1 MNSTVSSVSR
11 TSVGLSTKET
21 DVKKA
26 PLMYADCICKT
37 FDIARGKKITA
48 LDAISLKI
56 FQGRVTGLV
65 GADGAGKTT
74 LIRIAAGLL
83 VPTAGQMTLLGLDS
97 VEHSLEIQS
106 RVGYMPQ
113 KFGLYQDLTVIEN
126 LRLYADLQ
134 GVALKARHDRFD
146 KLLAMT
152 DLAPYTR
159 RRAGALSGGMKQK
172 LGLACALVKSP
183 ELLLLD
189 EPTVGVD
196 PVSRRELWKIVYEL
210 VEKERIGVLVS
221 TAYLDEAQRCDQVK
235 VLHQGRLLD
244 QGSPDKFTAGMQGRV
259 FLAAPDEQMRA
270 RQIYTRLAG
279 REGIADATIRSGRVR
294 VVLDST
300 SLPENGNT
308 QDAGKQKIANLLKR
322 DAGTITTATPSFEDA
337 FMALI
342 PRGDAQLHR
351 PVPDQEKPWIPEPSS
366 GDDAAVIT
374 NNLCKKFGNFTA
386 VSDLTLD
393 VRRGEIFGLLGPNG
407 AGKSTTFRM
416 LCGLLPATSGEIRV
430 AGRNLRRSRAKARA
444 RLGYMAQQFSLY
456 GQLSVEENFKFF
468 GRAYGLSGRRLKERM
483 AWAYTEFGLG
493 VWQDKPAGT
502 LPGGYKQ
509 RLSMATALLHEPDI
523 LFLDEPTSGV
533 DPFARREFWLRIN
546 GFAEQGVTV
555 IVTTHF
561 MEEAEYCDRMVII
574 SRGKT
579 LAMGTPGEI
588 RSLAGTPENPEPT
601 MDDAFIV
608 LSEGDRS

>member
-1 MNSTVSSVSR
+1 MNSSVSSVS
-11 TSVGLSTKET
+11 VALSAKDTEVET
-21 DVKKA
+21 A
-26 PLMYADCICKT
+26 PLMYADRVCKI
-37 FDIARGKKITA
+37 FDTPGGKKIPA
-48 LDAISLKI
+48 LDGVSLKI

-97 VEHSLEIQS
+97 VDHSLEIQS

-134 GVALKARHDRFD
+134 GVALKTRHDRFD

-152 DLAPYTR
+152 DLAPYTK

-196 PVSRRELWKIVYEL
+196 PVSRHELWKIVYDL
-210 VEKERIGVLVS
+210 VEKDRIGVLVS

-235 VLHQGRLLD
+235 VLHQGSLLA
-244 QGSPDKFTAGMQGRV
+244 QGSPDSFTAGMQGRV

-279 REGIADATIRSGRVR
+279 QEGIADATIRSGRVR
-294 VVLDST
+294 VVLDSAL
-300 SLPENGNT
+300 SPENGNT
-308 QDAGKQKIANLLKR
+308 QAPGKQKIASRLNR
-322 DAGTITTATPSFEDA
+322 PPSTITTAVPVFEDA

-342 PRGDAQLHR
+342 PRGDARLHT
-351 PVPDQEKPWIPEPSS
+351 PSTDQDKPWIPEPSS
-366 GDDAAVIT
+366 GEDAAVIT
-374 NNLCKKFGNFTA
+374 NNLCKKFGDFTA
-386 VSDLTLD
+386 VSNLTLD

-430 AGRNLRRSRAKARA
+430 AGRNLRKARAKARA

-456 GQLSVEENFKFF
+456 GQLSVKENFKFF
-468 GRAYGLSGRRLKERM
+468 GRAYGLSGRQLNNRM
-483 AWAYTEFGLG
+483 AWAFAEFGLSP
-493 VWQDKPAGT
+493 WQDKPAGA

-588 RSLAGTPENPEPT
+588 RSLARTPENPDPT
-601 MDDAFIV
+601 MDDAFIA
-608 LSEGDRS
+608 LSQGDRA

>member
-1 MNSTVSSVSR
+1 MNSTVSSVSS
-11 TSVGLSTKET
+11 TSVALSTKDT
-21 DVKKA
+21 DVENA
-26 PLMYADCICKT
+26 PLMHANCVCKI
-37 FDIARGKKITA
+37 FDNAGGKKITA

-244 QGSPDKFTAGMQGRV
+244 QGSPDKFTAGMKGRV

-279 REGIADATIRSGRVR
+279 QEGIADATIRSGRVR
-294 VVLDST
+294 VVLDSA

-308 QDAGKQKIANLLKR
+308 PDIGKQKIATLLKR

-351 PVPDQEKPWIPEPSS
+351 PVPDQKKPWIPEPSS

-374 NNLCKKFGNFTA
+374 NNLCKKFGDFTA
-386 VSDLTLD
+386 VSNLTLD

-468 GRAYGLSGRRLKERM
+468 GRAYGLSGSRLKERM

-493 VWQDKPAGT
+493 VWRDKPAGT

-588 RSLAGTPENPEPT
+588 RSLAGTPENPNPT

-608 LSEGDRS
+608 LSQGNKP

>member
-1 MNSTVSSVSR
+1 MNSSMALPIKDAGVE
-11 TSVGLSTKET
+11 ST
-21 DVKKA
+21 
-26 PLMYADCICKT
+26 PLMHADGICKT
-37 FDIARGKKITA
+37 FGTPNGKKIQA
-48 LDAISLKI
+48 LDGISLKI
-56 FQGRVTGLV
+56 FQGQVTGLV

-83 VPTAGQMTLLGLDS
+83 VPTAGRMTLLGLDS
-97 VEHSLEIQS
+97 VDHSLEIQS

-134 GVALKARHDRFD
+134 GVALKLRHDRFD

-152 DLAPYTR
+152 DLAPYTK

-183 ELLLLD
+183 EILLLD

-196 PVSRRELWKIVYEL
+196 PVSRRELWKIVYDL

-221 TAYLDEAQRCDQVK
+221 TAYLDEAQRCDQVE
-235 VLHQGRLLD
+235 VLHQGRLLA
-244 QGSPDKFTAGMQGRV
+244 QGSPDQFTAGMKGRV

-279 REGIADATIRSGRVR
+279 QEGIADATIRSGRVR
-294 VVLDST
+294 VVLDSA
-300 SLPENGNT
+300 SFPENGNP
-308 QDAGKQKIANLLKR
+308 QDTGKQKIANLIKR
-322 DAGTITTATPSFEDA
+322 DAGTITPAVPSFEDA

-342 PRGDAQLHR
+342 PRGDAQLHTAS
-351 PVPDQEKPWIPEPSS
+351 PNQKNSWVPEVSYGNDT
-366 GDDAAVIT
+366 AVTT
-374 NNLCKKFGNFTA
+374 NNLCKKFGDFTA
-386 VSDLTLD
+386 VSNLTLD

-456 GQLSVEENFKFF
+456 GQLSVTENFKFF
-468 GRAYGLSGRRLKERM
+468 GRAYGLSGSRLKERM
-483 AWAYTEFGLG
+483 AWAFDEFGLDD
-493 VWQDKPAGT
+493 WQDKPAAL

-588 RSLAGTPENPEPT
+588 RSLARTPENPDPT

-608 LSEGDRS
+608 LSQGDRS

>member
-1 MNSTVSSVSR
+1 MVEYGMNSSMALPIKDAGVES
-11 TSVGLSTKET
+11 
-21 DVKKA
+21 A
-26 PLMYADCICKT
+26 PLMHADGICKT
-37 FDIARGKKITA
+37 FGTPNGKEIQA
-48 LDAISLKI
+48 LDGISLKI
-56 FQGRVTGLV
+56 FQGQVTGLV

-83 VPTAGQMTLLGLDS
+83 VPTAGRMTLLGLDS
-97 VEHSLEIQS
+97 VDHSLEIQS

-134 GVALKARHDRFD
+134 GVALKMRHDRFD

-152 DLAPYTR
+152 DLAPYTQ

-183 ELLLLD
+183 EILLLD

-196 PVSRRELWKIVYEL
+196 PVSRRELWKIVYDL

-235 VLHQGRLLD
+235 VLHQGRLLA
-244 QGSPDKFTAGMQGRV
+244 QGSPDQFTGGMQDRV

-279 REGIADATIRSGRVR
+279 QEGIADATIRSGRVR
-294 VVLDST
+294 VVLDSA
-300 SLPENGNT
+300 SSPENGNP
-308 QDAGKQKIANLLKR
+308 QDAGKQKIASLIKR
-322 DAGTITTATPSFEDA
+322 DAETITPAVPSFEDA

-342 PRGDAQLHR
+342 PRGDAQLHTAS
-351 PVPDQEKPWIPEPSS
+351 PSQKNSWVTEVSS
-366 GDDAAVIT
+366 GNDTAVIT
-374 NNLCKKFGNFTA
+374 NNLCRKFGDFTA
-386 VSDLTLD
+386 VSNLTLD

-456 GQLSVEENFKFF
+456 GQLSVTENFKFF
-468 GRAYGLSGRRLKERM
+468 GRAYGLSGTHLKERM
-483 AWAYTEFGLG
+483 AWAFDEFGLDD
-493 VWQDKPAGT
+493 WQDKPAAL

-588 RSLAGTPENPEPT
+588 RSLARTPENPDPT

-608 LSEGDRS
+608 LSQGDRS

>member
-1 MNSTVSSVSR
+1 MNSSAA
-11 TSVGLSTKET
+11 LLTKET
-21 DVKKA
+21 GVENA
-26 PLMYADCICKT
+26 PLMHADGICKT
-37 FDIARGKKITA
+37 FDTPNGKKITA
-48 LDAISLKI
+48 LDDISLKI

-83 VPTAGQMTLLGLDS
+83 LPTAGRMTLLGLDT
-97 VEHSLEIQS
+97 VDHSLEIQS

-113 KFGLYQDLTVIEN
+113 KFGLYQDLNVIEN

-134 GVALKARHDRFD
+134 GVPLKERHDSFD
-146 KLLAMT
+146 RLLSMT
-152 DLAPYTR
+152 DLAAYTK

-196 PVSRRELWKIVYEL
+196 PVSRRELWKIVYDL
-210 VEKERIGVLVS
+210 VEKEQIGVLVS

-235 VLHQGRLLD
+235 VLHQGRLLA
-244 QGSPDKFTAGMQGRV
+244 QGTPDDFTAGMQGRV
-259 FLAAPDEQMRA
+259 FLAAPDEQMRG

-279 REGIADATIRSGRVR
+279 QEGIADATIRSGRVR
-294 VVLDST
+294 VVVDSELSQENDNTLDT
-300 SLPENGNT
+300 GR
-308 QDAGKQKIANLLKR
+308 QKIANLLNRKA
-322 DAGTITTATPSFEDA
+322 DTIAPADPTFEDA
-337 FMALI
+337 FMALV
-342 PRGDAQLHR
+342 PKGDAQLHAASHNLT
-351 PVPDQEKPWIPEPSS
+351 PPWDTESS
-366 GDDAAVIT
+366 SKDNAAVMT
-374 NNLCKKFGNFTA
+374 NNLCKKFGDFTA

-393 VRRGEIFGLLGPNG
+393 VRQGEIFGLLGPNG

-416 LCGLLPATSGEIRV
+416 LCGLLPATSGDIRV

-456 GQLSVEENFKFF
+456 GQLSVAENFRFF
-468 GRAYGLSGRRLKERM
+468 GRAYGLSGSRLKERM
-483 AWAYTEFGLG
+483 AWAFNEFGLND
-493 VWQDKPAGT
+493 WRDKPAGA

-588 RSLAGTPENPEPT
+588 RGLVRTPETPDPT
-601 MDDAFIV
+601 MDDTFIV
-608 LSEGDRS
+608 LSQGDPS

>member
-1 MNSTVSSVSR
+1 MVEYGMNSSMALPIKDAGVES
-11 TSVGLSTKET
+11 
-21 DVKKA
+21 A
-26 PLMYADCICKT
+26 PLMHADGICKT
-37 FDIARGKKITA
+37 FGTPNGKEIQA
-48 LDAISLKI
+48 LDGISLKI
-56 FQGRVTGLV
+56 FQGQVTGLV

-83 VPTAGQMTLLGLDS
+83 VPTAGRMTLLGLDS
-97 VEHSLEIQS
+97 VDHSLEIQS

-134 GVALKARHDRFD
+134 GVALKMRHDRFD

-152 DLAPYTR
+152 DLAPYTQ

-183 ELLLLD
+183 EILLLD

-196 PVSRRELWKIVYEL
+196 PVSRRELWKIVYDL

-235 VLHQGRLLD
+235 VLHQGRLLA
-244 QGSPDKFTAGMQGRV
+244 QGSPDQFTAGMQDRV

-279 REGIADATIRSGRVR
+279 QEGIADATIRSGRVR
-294 VVLDST
+294 VVLDSA
-300 SLPENGNT
+300 SSPENGNP
-308 QDAGKQKIANLLKR
+308 QDAGKQKIASLIKR
-322 DAGTITTATPSFEDA
+322 DAETITPAVPSFEDA

-342 PRGDAQLHR
+342 PRGDAQLHTAS
-351 PVPDQEKPWIPEPSS
+351 PSQKNSWVTEVSS
-366 GDDAAVIT
+366 GNDTAVIT
-374 NNLCKKFGNFTA
+374 NNLCRKFGDFTA
-386 VSDLTLD
+386 VSNLTLD

-456 GQLSVEENFKFF
+456 GQLSVTENFKFF
-468 GRAYGLSGRRLKERM
+468 GRAYGLSGTHLKERM
-483 AWAYTEFGLG
+483 AWAFDEFGLDD
-493 VWQDKPAGT
+493 WQDKPAAL

-588 RSLAGTPENPEPT
+588 RSLARTPENPDPT

-608 LSEGDRS
+608 LSQGDRS

>member
-1 MNSTVSSVSR
+1 MNSSVSSVSVAL
-11 TSVGLSTKET
+11 TTKDTGVET
-21 DVKKA
+21 A
-26 PLMYADCICKT
+26 PLMHADRVCKT
-37 FDIARGKKITA
+37 FDTPGGKKIPA
-48 LDAISLKI
+48 LDGVSLKI

-97 VEHSLEIQS
+97 VDHSLEIQS

-134 GVALKARHDRFD
+134 GVALKTRHDRFD
-146 KLLAMT
+146 KLLTMT
-152 DLAPYTR
+152 DLAPYTK

-196 PVSRRELWKIVYEL
+196 PVSRRELWKIVYDL
-210 VEKERIGVLVS
+210 VEKDRIGVLVS

-235 VLHQGRLLD
+235 VLHQGRLLA
-244 QGSPDKFTAGMQGRV
+244 QGSPDSFTAGMQGRV

-279 REGIADATIRSGRVR
+279 QEGIADATIRSGRVR
-294 VVLDST
+294 VVLNSPL
-300 SLPENGNT
+300 SPENGNNQET
-308 QDAGKQKIANLLKR
+308 GKQKIASLLNR
-322 DAGTITTATPSFEDA
+322 SASTITTAVPVFEDA

-342 PRGDAQLHR
+342 PRGDAQLHT
-351 PVPDQEKPWIPEPSS
+351 PSTDQDKPWTPEPSS
-366 GDDAAVIT
+366 GEDAAVIT
-374 NNLCKKFGNFTA
+374 NNLCKKFGDFTA
-386 VSDLTLD
+386 VSNLTLD

-456 GQLSVEENFKFF
+456 GQLSVKENFKFF
-468 GRAYGLSGRRLKERM
+468 GRAYGLSGKQLKIRM
-483 AWAYTEFGLG
+483 AWAFAEFGLDP
-493 VWQDKPAGT
+493 WQDKPAGA

-588 RSLAGTPENPEPT
+588 RSLARTPENPDPT
-601 MDDAFIV
+601 MDDAFIA
-608 LSEGDRS
+608 LSQGDRP